1 MSSET
6 PPPDADAAM
15 AFPTGPMPPLNTGMT
30 VDETW
35 AEMRKHPLFMTELDM
50 ENEAV
55 EALQA
60 LAFEGTPLENG
71 LNFKDQGNECFRE
84 RRWADAKEFY
94 AKGVALLA
102 GQEARRRKH
111 TAPSPQETDD
121 PAEVARERT
130 LLEQLYG
137 NRAAC
142 NLELRNY
149 RACTLDCAGALRLN
163 PANVKALYRSAR
175 ALLAVGRVDEAADA
189 CRRGLDVD
197 PASVALKAT
206 AEEIE
211 KKARETKARMEKE
224 KREAEQARHRAAL
237 LRTAIRARGIR
248 VRSTGKP
255 PDMEDAKVQLVP
267 DPSDPQSTLS
277 FPTLLLYPVDFE
289 SDFVKAFNE
298 TETLDEHFAY
308 IFPLPWDKAGV
319 YTAAAVECYME
330 TVAGGL
336 IKVGRRVPLLKV
348 LGGGSVEVVD
358 ELVKIFVV
366 PKGKAEGWV
375 RDFKAKRAEEM
386 GKK

>member
-1 MSSET
+1 MSSSA
-6 PPPDADAAM
+6 PPPPDAAM
-15 AFPTGPMPPLNTGMT
+15 AFPSGPMPPVNTGMT

-84 RRWADAKEFY
+84 RRWADAREFY

-102 GQEARRRKH
+102 AQETRRRKS
-111 TAPSPQETDD
+111 TPPSPQETDD
-121 PAEVARERT
+121 PVEVAKEKT

-149 RACTLDCAGALRLN
+149 RACTIDCAGALRLN
-163 PANVKALYRSAR
+163 PSNVKALYRSAR
-175 ALLAVGRVDEAADA
+175 ALLAVGKVDEAADA
-189 CRRGLDVD
+189 AKRGLEID
-197 PASVALKAT
+197 PSNAALKTT
-206 AEEIE
+206 AAEVE
-211 KKARETKARMEKE
+211 KKTLETKARLDKE
-224 KREAEQARHRAAL
+224 KREAEQAQHRATL
-237 LRTAIRARGIR
+237 LRAAIRARSIR
-248 VRSTGKP
+248 IRSTGKP
-255 PDMEDAKVQLVP
+255 PDTEDAKIQLVP

-277 FPTLLLYPVDFE
+277 FPTLLLYPMDFE
-289 SDFVKAFNE
+289 SDFIKAFNE
-298 TETLDEHFAY
+298 TETLDEHLGY
-308 IFPLPWDKAGV
+308 IFPLPWDTKGAYTRAG
-319 YTAAAVECYME
+319 VECYME

-336 IKVGRRVPLLKV
+336 VKVGRKVPLLKV
-348 LGGGSVEVVD
+348 LSGGSVEVVD

-366 PKGKAEGWV
+366 PRGRAEGWV
-375 RDFKAKRAEEM
+375 REFKAKKAEERG
-386 GKK
+386 GK